1 MYKIDGVLKM
11 DLSFGIYYLEFNIA
25 MMPFGEST
33 VRQSDICRAKLICY
47 FVNGSLKAM

>member
-33 VRQSDICRAKLICY
+33 VRQKVICY